1 MFSVASAADDDDA
14 AAAAAVTDD
23 HIINRTIT
31 LVGTSTLLGSRHP
44 PLSSPLLSPRLYRNP
59 DVSGS
64 GDGGSV
70 GNNDDDDADDDD
82 TMMLMKMFRTIKSGQ

>member
-70 GNNDDDDADDDD
+70 GNNDDDDADADADDD
-82 TMMLMKMFRTIKSGQ
+82 VSHDRVESDQ